1 MHDFVVIFR
10 AMVEDTGKWS
20 LVWEATTWTLD
31 SMTFD
36 TPNHDYRYLLTL
48 QLKLVVYKLCPKVC
62 FNIFNFV

>member
-10 AMVEDTGKWS
+10 DDTGKWS

-36 TPNHDYRYLLTL
+36 TPIRNRDYRY
-48 QLKLVVYKLCPKVC
+48 Y
-62 FNIFNFV
+62 